1 MRHNIDVMHVEK
13 NVCESVVN
21 TLLNIVGKTKDT
33 EKARLDSA
41 DMKIRNELHIQLKEN
56 KLLKP
61 HAYYTFTLEERRE
74 FCKFLKSIKFPDGY
88 AANISR
94 NVNISDGKIS
104 GLKSHDCHVLLQRLL
119 PVSIRPYLNKDV

>member
-1 MRHNIDVMHVEK
+1 
-13 NVCESVVN
+13 
-21 TLLNIVGKTKDT
+21 
-33 EKARLDSA
+33 
-41 DMKIRNELHIQLKEN
+41 MKIRNELYLQLKGN

-61 HAYYTFTLEERRE
+61 HACYTLTLEERRE
-74 FCKFLKSIKFPDGY
+74 FCKFLKSVKFPDGY

-119 PVSIRPYLNKDV
+119 LVGIRPYLIRMCVMYWLNYLDSFKSYALRHCMSLT